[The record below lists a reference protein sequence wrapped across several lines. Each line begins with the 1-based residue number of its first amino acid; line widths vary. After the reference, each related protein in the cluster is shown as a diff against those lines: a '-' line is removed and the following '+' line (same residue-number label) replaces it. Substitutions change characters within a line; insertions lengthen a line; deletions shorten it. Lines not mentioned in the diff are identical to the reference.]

1 MKKQAQQFTT
11 KALVSALLLQTLS
24 VNAQSINLKGPAQ
37 NLANELK
44 GVFPY
49 IAVCIFIVVI
59 LSNLGNFASQNGD
72 WKKGLTNIVIFAAV
86 LGAIVGLVSYVGNL
100 QV

>member
-1 MKKQAQQFTT
+1 MKKSAQQFTT
-11 KALVSALLLQTLS
+11 KALVSLLLLQTLS

>member
-1 MKKQAQQFTT
+1 MKKASKKLTA
-11 KALVSALLLQTLS
+11 KAILSVMLIQTLS
-24 VNAQSINLKGPAQ
+24 LNAQSINLKGPAQ

-59 LSNLGNFASQNGD
+59 LSNLGHFASQNGD

>member
-1 MKKQAQQFTT
+1 MKKASKKLTA
-11 KALVSALLLQTLS
+11 KAILSVMLVQTIS

-59 LSNLGNFASQNGD
+59 LSNLGHFASQNGD

>member
-1 MKKQAQQFTT
+1 MKKASKKLTA
-11 KALVSALLLQTLS
+11 KAILSVMLVQTIS

-44 GVFPY
+44 GVCPY

-59 LSNLGNFASQNGD
+59 LSNLGHFASQNGD

>member
-11 KALVSALLLQTLS
+11 KSLVSALLLQTLS

>member
-1 MKKQAQQFTT
+1 MKNPSKTF
-11 KALVSALLLQTLS
+11 KAKAILSLTLLQTLNL
-24 VNAQSINLKGPAQ
+24 NAQSINLKGPAQ

-59 LSNLGNFASQNGD
+59 LSNLGHFASQNGD

>member
-1 MKKQAQQFTT
+1 MKNVSKTL
-11 KALVSALLLQTLS
+11 KAKAILSLLLVQTISL
-24 VNAQSINLKGPAQ
+24 NAQSINLKGPAQ

-59 LSNLGNFASQNGD
+59 LSNLGHFASQNGD